1 MGLGT
6 DQVTTTSIANWLPD
20 IWASELI
27 SERESNLVLANLV
40 KRYDRDVK
48 SKGQTV
54 QIPNLSNISA
64 NPKVNNTQV
73 TLNAPVEGVEVI
85 TIDQY
90 FDSSVLVEDN
100 ADAQSAYDTHSEYR
114 KKAGYAIAEEMDKFI
129 ATEMTSDFSSVGTY
143 GTDLTYAIFLDAK
156 LALDN
161 AKVPLTERYLVVTPQ
176 GHREMLEVDEFI
188 RYDAM
193 GASGQPSAIKTGK
206 VGAILG
212 SEVYMSQNLVVTAG
226 TPVQNNNLYFHRE
239 SFGLAVQKGI
249 KVEMQR
255 KTEYLGDLI
264 VASALWGGTVIRAD
278 HGVVVRC

>member
-1 MGLGT
+1 L
-6 DQVTTTSIANWLPD
+6 D

-206 VGAILG
+206 VGMILG